1 MKILTILG
9 SPRPGG
15 NSEVLL
21 DAVSKGVEL
30 AGGEVE
36 TIRLS
41 KRWIQPCL
49 NCGGC
54 DKTGECVLEDDMA
67 NIYDSLWT
75 ARRIILASPI
85 YFYGV
90 TAQTKAF
97 IDRCQALWSRKRLL
111 REKGEW
117 QDDLGRKGFFVSV
130 AATRGQRVFDGAIL
144 TVRYGFDAMGI
155 HYSDAF
161 FVRGIDELGAMN
173 RHPDQLKAA
182 EEFGRQVLA

>member
-21 DAVSKGVEL
+21 EAVSKGVEL
-30 AGGEVE
+30 AGGQVE

-54 DKTGECVLEDDMA
+54 DKTGECVLEDDMT
-67 NIYDSLWT
+67 NIYESLWT

-97 IDRCQALWSRKRLL
+97 IDRCQTLWSRKRLL
-111 REKGEW
+111 QEKGEW
-117 QDDLGRKGFFVSV
+117 RNDQGRKGFFVSV
-130 AATRGQRVFDGAIL
+130 AATRGKMVFDGAIL

-155 HYSDAF
+155 HYIDAF
-161 FVRGIDELGAMN
+161 LVRGIDELGAMN